1 MFRSLYLNRGTAI
14 HRLDPRTKI
23 IGLASLSVML
33 FTFNDPLY
41 VSVITLGVL
50 ILAVLARSLDNF
62 ARLRYLLLVS
72 FFIPFIVW
80 QFYLQTP
87 TPGSHFWNLTLS
99 RQSLLYGLAAG
110 LRYSSVLMLGTL
122 FASII
127 AVEEFMLGL
136 IRLRVPYAIAFIFSL
151 AVRLI
156 PTFASVLAT
165 IIEAQVGRGLDTETR
180 NPFKRARALAPV
192 IMPFFVYTIRYSL
205 LLSIALETRG
215 FSLEASRTFL
225 FELHIR
231 MTDYAVMACLLCLMI
246 AALVLRFR
254 GYGAVI
260 PTLI

>member
-23 IGLASLSVML
+23 IGLGSLSVML
-33 FTFNDPLY
+33 FTFNDPRY
-41 VSVITLGVL
+41 VAVVTVAIWC
-50 ILAVLARSLDNF
+50 LAVRARSLKNYF
-62 ARLRYLLLVS
+62 RVRYLLVIS
-72 FFIPFIVW
+72 FVIPFIVW
-80 QFYLQTP
+80 QFYLQP
-87 TPGSHFWNLTLS
+87 PAADGHFWHLTLT

-122 FASII
+122 FASTI

-136 IRLRVPYAIAFIFSL
+136 IRMRTPYAIAFIFSL

-165 IIEAQVGRGLDTETR
+165 IVEAQIGRGLDMESR
-180 NPFKRARALAPV
+180 NPFKRARNLAPV
-192 IMPFFVYTIRYSL
+192 ILPFFVYTIRYSL

-215 FSLEASRTFL
+215 FSLEASRTYL
-225 FELHIR
+225 LELHIKV
-231 MTDYAVMACLLCLMI
+231 TDYAVIACLICVMT

-260 PTLI
+260 PNLI